1 MSNYQ
6 DTSTSLVREVFR
18 LDSILT
24 VFDLSV
30 LPEFAAVILTVIAGL
45 GAGALFMLT
54 AMILRDFLGGRLDWL
69 DEKHSLE
76 NWLRPPTS
84 LAVGNT

>member
-6 DTSTSLVREVFR
+6 DTSGSLVREVFR

-45 GAGALFMLT
+45 GAGVLFMLT
-54 AMILRDFLGGRLDWL
+54 AMILRDLLGSRLDWL
-69 DEKHSLE
+69 DEKYSLE

>member
-1 MSNYQ
+1 MSNFQ
-6 DTSTSLVREVFR
+6 DASGSLVREVFR

-54 AMILRDFLGGRLDWL
+54 AMILRDLLGGRLDWL
-69 DEKHSLE
+69 DEKYSLG

>member
-54 AMILRDFLGGRLDWL
+54 AMILRDLL
-69 DEKHSLE
+69 
-76 NWLRPPTS
+76 
-84 LAVGNT
+84 V